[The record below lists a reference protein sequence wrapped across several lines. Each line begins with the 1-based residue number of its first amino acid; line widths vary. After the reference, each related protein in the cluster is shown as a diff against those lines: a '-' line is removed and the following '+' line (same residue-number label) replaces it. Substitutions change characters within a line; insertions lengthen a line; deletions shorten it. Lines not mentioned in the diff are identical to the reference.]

1 MEWVLGSAV
10 KYVACLRNTYVQSQ
24 NAITVRVWPAHS
36 FFFPGSVHLSKT
48 AALDMVGTYV
58 YFWF

>member
-24 NAITVRVWPAHS
+24 NAITVRVGQHTP
-36 FFFPGSVHLSKT
+36 FFPGSVHLSKT